1 MDHVKSDFCCPMCNL
16 KVKKKLCEDLPGVH
30 TYVWACDGCKREYS
44 SEWIRS
50 TMEYGKPHQSC
61 PERHTVESQPPWP
74 WRYIRARG
82 HVHLPCGGRVR
93 SVTCLCRIE
102 AYRNASISSWKA
114 TICPPAFQV
123 KTRNL

>member
-1 MDHVKSDFCCPMCNL
+1 
-16 KVKKKLCEDLPGVH
+16 
-30 TYVWACDGCKREYS
+30 
-44 SEWIRS
+44 
-50 TMEYGKPHQSC
+50 MEYGKPHQSC

-123 KTRNL
+123 KTRNFVRWDHPHALDETSTLINLCF